1 MFGKKNK
8 NTNAV
13 TTNGNGTKSS
23 SLNTLVQGTMVDGN
37 INTDNDI
44 RIDGTL
50 QGNLTCGGKA
60 IIGPNG
66 KVYGDITCKNAM
78 IEGEFSGKLSVTEI
92 LTLKETAI
100 IDGEA
105 SYDKLVVHQ
114 GAIINATIRRNNST
128 QVDKKSKKV
137 VKKEKEAVQV

>member
-1 MFGKKNK
+1 MFGKRNK

-13 TTNGNGTKSS
+13 KSNGNGTKSS
-23 SLNTLVQGTMVDGN
+23 SLNTLVQGTTVEGN
-37 INTDNDI
+37 IHTGNDI

-50 QGNLTCGGKA
+50 QGDLNCEGKA

-66 KVYGDITCKNAM
+66 KVVGNINCQNAM
-78 IEGEFSGKLSVTEI
+78 IEGEFRGKLSVADI

-105 SYDKLVVHQ
+105 NYDKLVVHQ
-114 GAIINATIRRNNST
+114 GAIINATIRRNNSIQT
-128 QVDKKSKKV
+128 DKITNKV
-137 VKKEKEAVQV
+137 VNSEQEAVQV